1 MPNENDIYGQEEEP
15 RGWAGPLA
23 KSLIEFQSSLW
34 ALEMASKGYKGGFH
48 VPLTKSGFRKV
59 GGVYKSKSSFSRWG
73 RRRGLWGKSGLQFA
87 RPLQPGMSKIYEE
100 GGLLGFRGA
109 RKAAAVAFGERAAAS
124 GGAKYLISR
133 AAGAYVGFM
142 GIQFAIFGAQL
153 AVAGY
158 KAISRQVSKYSGLE
172 LGGYFPETQG
182 SYTSRQRAL
191 QAITASNLQ
200 AKSAIGNEAY
210 LMHH

>member
-1 MPNENDIYGQEEEP
+1 
-15 RGWAGPLA
+15 
-23 KSLIEFQSSLW
+23 
-34 ALEMASKGYKGGFH
+34 
-48 VPLTKSGFRKV
+48 
-59 GGVYKSKSSFSRWG
+59 
-73 RRRGLWGKSGLQFA
+73 
-87 RPLQPGMSKIYEE
+87 
-100 GGLLGFRGA
+100 
-109 RKAAAVAFGERAAAS
+109 
-124 GGAKYLISR
+124 
-133 AAGAYVGFM
+133 M